1 MAYDSLRSRPHMTHV
16 CAWKGTES
24 STGTGYAVCQVC
36 WATLDRW
43 ITSGQ
48 NVIAAGHPPGQPQS
62 MTSVVS

>member
-1 MAYDSLRSRPHMTHV
+1 MTHV

-24 STGTGYAVCQVC
+24 SAGTGYAVCQVC
-36 WATLDRW
+36 WAALNRW